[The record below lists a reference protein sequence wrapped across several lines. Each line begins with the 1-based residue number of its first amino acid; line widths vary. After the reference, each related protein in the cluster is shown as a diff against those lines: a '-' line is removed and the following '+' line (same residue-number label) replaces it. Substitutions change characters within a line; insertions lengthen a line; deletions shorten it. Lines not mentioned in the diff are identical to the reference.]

1 MSEPPSSPSPSPSPS
16 PASAPSR
23 AARSPVVVLVGL
35 QLLFAVAVVAAV
47 WGSSQH
53 LRRLALEHLLGHA
66 QVQTHNL
73 EDSLSQSFHLLHMHL
88 RTLMVEHPELADTP
102 AQFTTA
108 LQALQ
113 HKLPYLRSLSA
124 MDAQG
129 RIVASTHAANVGQ
142 QLALGRLLPQVAPQ
156 TPGLLRFGPPWQGR
170 DFADGAPWPQ
180 QRLAQSVADA
190 GFFPVTL
197 VLPEAPQWTLVAAIN
212 SDYFINLALNHRVS
226 SELRHRVYA
235 DDGTLLFSSAEDD
248 QPGMPLAQHARLQ
261 EVLKRQVGTAQW
273 PQEGLDDTWLVAFR
287 VSRSYPWF
295 VQSQASRHEV
305 LAAWRS
311 ETRTLAWMA
320 GVTLLALLL
329 VTGTLTYL
337 VQRSWV
343 QEQRHREESR
353 LAASVFA
360 HSSDLIAITDCQG
373 RVVAVNPAFE
383 QGMGWS
389 AQQVRGR
396 RLGEWV
402 DGRAPPV
409 NFPEMWAALGS
420 QGTWQGEVQERRKD
434 ASALTGWLVV
444 NAVRDHAG
452 QVVNYVGVLRD
463 ISRLRADEA
472 TIRKLSLAVEQSPTS
487 IVITSTAPTIEY
499 ANPQFFR
506 TTGYTPEEVLGANPR
521 VLQSGQTPSAT
532 YQAMWAA
539 LVASHVWQGEFV
551 NRRKDGSLYVEQ
563 ATVAPLTDAGGQ
575 TTHYLGIKQDIT
587 AHKEAEKALRLA
599 ASVMEHTH
607 DGVMVCDVQQRIID
621 VNPAFTRITGYTRA
635 QALGQRPGMLSSG
648 RRNTEQSRLMWLA
661 LLQVGHWQGE
671 FWNRR
676 SDGSLYAAASTI
688 NAVSDE
694 SGQVTHYINVFSDIT
709 ERKHHQEHL
718 ERQAHFDPL
727 TRLPNRAL
735 LADRLSQAMARVR
748 AEQHWLAVC
757 FMDLDGF
764 KSVND
769 TYGHEAGDE
778 LLVIVAQRLQAHIRT
793 GDTAARLGGDEFVVL
808 LCDLRDLHECEQVAQ
823 RLLRAICE
831 PMVVE
836 GHTVQVGASMGIA
849 LYPQHGSQ
857 AEQLLRLADQAMYQ
871 AKQSGRNRCIF
882 HAIEGESAQRVV
894 LR

>member
-35 QLLFAVAVVAAV
+35 QLLFAMAVMAAV

-53 LRRLALEHLLGHA
+53 LRRLALEHLLDHA

-73 EDSLSQSFHLLHMHL
+73 EDRLSQSFHLLHMHL
-88 RTLMVEHPELADTP
+88 RTLMVEHPEPADAP

-129 RIVASTHAANVGQ
+129 RIVVSTHAANVGQ

-226 SELRHRVYA
+226 SELRYRVYA

-261 EVLKRQVGTAQW
+261 EVLARQVGTAQW

-305 LAAWRS
+305 LADWRS

-329 VTGTLTYL
+329 VTGTLTYW

-343 QEQRHREESR
+343 QEQRHLEES
-353 LAASVFA
+353 
-360 HSSDLIAITDCQG
+360 
-373 RVVAVNPAFE
+373 
-383 QGMGWS
+383 
-389 AQQVRGR
+389 
-396 RLGEWV
+396 
-402 DGRAPPV
+402 
-409 NFPEMWAALGS
+409 
-420 QGTWQGEVQERRKD
+420 
-434 ASALTGWLVV
+434 
-444 NAVRDHAG
+444 
-452 QVVNYVGVLRD
+452 
-463 ISRLRADEA
+463 
-472 TIRKLSLAVEQSPTS
+472 
-487 IVITSTAPTIEY
+487 
-499 ANPQFFR
+499 
-506 TTGYTPEEVLGANPR
+506 
-521 VLQSGQTPSAT
+521 
-532 YQAMWAA
+532 
-539 LVASHVWQGEFV
+539 
-551 NRRKDGSLYVEQ
+551 
-563 ATVAPLTDAGGQ
+563 
-575 TTHYLGIKQDIT
+575 
-587 AHKEAEKALRLA
+587 RLA

-607 DGVMVCDVQQRIID
+607 DGVMVCDAQQCIID
-621 VNPAFTRITGYTRA
+621 VNPAFTRISGYTRE

-735 LADRLSQAMARVR
+735 LADRLSQAMAR
-748 AEQHWLAVC
+748 ACSEQHGLAVC
-757 FMDLDGF
+757 FLDLDGF
-764 KSVND
+764 KAVND
-769 TYGHEAGDE
+769 THGHEAGDE

-808 LCDLRDLHECEQVAQ
+808 LCDLRDLHECEQMAQ

>member
-1 MSEPPSSPSPSPSPS
+1 MSEPPSSPSPS

-35 QLLFAVAVVAAV
+35 QLLFAMAVMAAV

-53 LRRLALEHLLGHA
+53 LRRLALEHLLDHA

-73 EDSLSQSFHLLHMHL
+73 EDRLSQSFHLLHMHL
-88 RTLMVEHPELADTP
+88 RTLMVEHPEPADAP

-261 EVLKRQVGTAQW
+261 EVLARQVGTAQW

-305 LAAWRS
+305 LADWRS

-409 NFPEMWAALGS
+409 NFPEMWAALCS

-539 LVASHVWQGEFV
+539 LVAGHVWQGEFV

-563 ATVAPLTDAGGQ
+563 ATVAPLTDANGL

-607 DGVMVCDVQQRIID
+607 DGVMVCDAQQCIID
-621 VNPAFTRITGYTRA
+621 VNPAFTRISGYTRE

-709 ERKHHQEHL
+709 ERKHHQEDL

-778 LLVIVAQRLQAHIRT
+778 LLIIVAQRLLAHIRT

-808 LCDLRDLHECEQVAQ
+808 LCDLRDLHECEQMAQ

>member
-1 MSEPPSSPSPSPSPS
+1 
-16 PASAPSR
+16 
-23 AARSPVVVLVGL
+23 VVVLVGL
-35 QLLFAVAVVAAV
+35 QLLFAMAVMAAV

-53 LRRLALEHLLGHA
+53 LRRLALEHLLDHA

-73 EDSLSQSFHLLHMHL
+73 EDRLSQSFHLLHMHL
-88 RTLMVEHPELADTP
+88 RTLMVEHPEPADAP

-129 RIVASTHAANVGQ
+129 RIVVSTHAANVGQ

-226 SELRHRVYA
+226 SELRYRVYA

-261 EVLKRQVGTAQW
+261 EVLARQVGTAQW

-305 LAAWRS
+305 LADWRS

-329 VTGTLTYL
+329 VTGTLTYW

-409 NFPEMWAALGS
+409 NFPEMWAALCS

-539 LVASHVWQGEFV
+539 LVAGHVWQGEFV

-587 AHKEAEKALRLA
+587 AHKEAEKTLRLA

-735 LADRLSQAMARVR
+735 LPDRLAQAMAR
-748 AEQHWLAVC
+748 ACSEQHGLAVC
-757 FMDLDGF
+757 FLDLDGF
-764 KSVND
+764 KAVND
-769 TYGHEAGDE
+769 THGHEAGDE

>member
-35 QLLFAVAVVAAV
+35 QLLFAMAVMAAV

-53 LRRLALEHLLGHA
+53 LRRLALEHLLDHA

-73 EDSLSQSFHLLHMHL
+73 EDRLSQSFHLLHMHL

-108 LQALQ
+108 LSALQ

-226 SELRHRVYA
+226 SELRYRVYA

-261 EVLKRQVGTAQW
+261 EVLERQVGTAQW

-305 LAAWRS
+305 LADWRS

-329 VTGTLTYL
+329 VTGTLTYW

-409 NFPEMWAALGS
+409 NFPEMWAALCS

-463 ISRLRADEA
+463 ISRIRADEA

-539 LVASHVWQGEFV
+539 LVAGHVWQGEFV

-607 DGVMVCDVQQRIID
+607 DGVMVCDAQQCIID
-621 VNPAFTRITGYTRA
+621 VNPAFTRISGYTRE

-709 ERKHHQEHL
+709 ERKHYQEHL
-718 ERQAHFDPL
+718 EREAHFDPL

-735 LADRLSQAMARVR
+735 LPDRLAQAMAR
-748 AEQHWLAVC
+748 ACSEQHGLAVC
-757 FMDLDGF
+757 FLDLDGF
-764 KSVND
+764 KAVND
-769 TYGHEAGDE
+769 THGHEAGDE
-778 LLVIVAQRLQAHIRT
+778 LLVIVAQRLLAHIRT

>member
-1 MSEPPSSPSPSPSPS
+1 MSEPPSSPSPS

-35 QLLFAVAVVAAV
+35 QLLFAMAVMAAV

-53 LRRLALEHLLGHA
+53 LRRLALEHLLDHA

-73 EDSLSQSFHLLHMHL
+73 EDRLSQSFHLLHMHL
-88 RTLMVEHPELADTP
+88 RTLMVEHPEPADAP

-226 SELRHRVYA
+226 SELRYRVYA

-261 EVLKRQVGTAQW
+261 EVLARQVGTAQW

-329 VTGTLTYL
+329 VTGTLTYW

-383 QGMGWS
+383 
-389 AQQVRGR
+389 
-396 RLGEWV
+396 
-402 DGRAPPV
+402 
-409 NFPEMWAALGS
+409 
-420 QGTWQGEVQERRKD
+420 
-434 ASALTGWLVV
+434 
-444 NAVRDHAG
+444 
-452 QVVNYVGVLRD
+452 
-463 ISRLRADEA
+463 
-472 TIRKLSLAVEQSPTS
+472 
-487 IVITSTAPTIEY
+487 
-499 ANPQFFR
+499 
-506 TTGYTPEEVLGANPR
+506 
-521 VLQSGQTPSAT
+521 
-532 YQAMWAA
+532 
-539 LVASHVWQGEFV
+539 
-551 NRRKDGSLYVEQ
+551 
-563 ATVAPLTDAGGQ
+563 
-575 TTHYLGIKQDIT
+575 
-587 AHKEAEKALRLA
+587 
-599 ASVMEHTH
+599 
-607 DGVMVCDVQQRIID
+607 
-621 VNPAFTRITGYTRA
+621 
-635 QALGQRPGMLSSG
+635 
-648 RRNTEQSRLMWLA
+648 
-661 LLQVGHWQGE
+661 
-671 FWNRR
+671 
-676 SDGSLYAAASTI
+676 
-688 NAVSDE
+688 
-694 SGQVTHYINVFSDIT
+694 
-709 ERKHHQEHL
+709 
-718 ERQAHFDPL
+718 
-727 TRLPNRAL
+727 
-735 LADRLSQAMARVR
+735 
-748 AEQHWLAVC
+748 
-757 FMDLDGF
+757 
-764 KSVND
+764 
-769 TYGHEAGDE
+769 
-778 LLVIVAQRLQAHIRT
+778 
-793 GDTAARLGGDEFVVL
+793 
-808 LCDLRDLHECEQVAQ
+808 
-823 RLLRAICE
+823 
-831 PMVVE
+831 
-836 GHTVQVGASMGIA
+836 
-849 LYPQHGSQ
+849 
-857 AEQLLRLADQAMYQ
+857 
-871 AKQSGRNRCIF
+871 
-882 HAIEGESAQRVV
+882 
-894 LR
+894 

>member
-1 MSEPPSSPSPSPSPS
+1 MSEPPSSPSPSPS

-35 QLLFAVAVVAAV
+35 QLLFAMAVMAAV

-53 LRRLALEHLLGHA
+53 LRRLALEHLLDHA

-73 EDSLSQSFHLLHMHL
+73 EDRLSQSFHLLHMHL
-88 RTLMVEHPELADTP
+88 RTLMVEHPEPADAP

-226 SELRHRVYA
+226 SELRYRVYA

-261 EVLKRQVGTAQW
+261 EVLARQVGTAQW

-305 LAAWRS
+305 LADWRS

-329 VTGTLTYL
+329 VTGTLTYW

-409 NFPEMWAALGS
+409 NFPEMWAALCS

-563 ATVAPLTDAGGQ
+563 TTVAPLTDAGGQ

-607 DGVMVCDVQQRIID
+607 DGVMVCDAQQCIID
-621 VNPAFTRITGYTRA
+621 VNPAFTRISGYTRE

-735 LADRLSQAMARVR
+735 LPDRLAQAMAR
-748 AEQHWLAVC
+748 ACSEQHGLAVC
-757 FMDLDGF
+757 FLDLDGF
-764 KSVND
+764 KAVND
-769 TYGHEAGDE
+769 THGHEAGDE

-808 LCDLRDLHECEQVAQ
+808 LCDLRDLHECEQMAQ

>member
-1 MSEPPSSPSPSPSPS
+1 MSEPPSSPSPS

-35 QLLFAVAVVAAV
+35 QLLFAMAVMAAV

-53 LRRLALEHLLGHA
+53 LRRLALEHLLDHA

-73 EDSLSQSFHLLHMHL
+73 EDRLSQSFHLLHMHL
-88 RTLMVEHPELADTP
+88 RTLMVEHPEPADAP

-226 SELRHRVYA
+226 SELRYRVYA

-261 EVLKRQVGTAQW
+261 EVLARQVGTAQW

-305 LAAWRS
+305 LADWRS

-329 VTGTLTYL
+329 VTGTLTYW

-409 NFPEMWAALGS
+409 NFPEMWAALCS

-563 ATVAPLTDAGGQ
+563 TTVAPLTDAGGQ

-607 DGVMVCDVQQRIID
+607 DGVMVCDAQQCIID
-621 VNPAFTRITGYTRA
+621 VNPAFTRISGYTRE

-735 LADRLSQAMARVR
+735 LPDRLAQAMAR
-748 AEQHWLAVC
+748 ACSEQHGLAVC
-757 FMDLDGF
+757 FLDLDGF
-764 KSVND
+764 KAVND
-769 TYGHEAGDE
+769 THGHEAGDE

-808 LCDLRDLHECEQVAQ
+808 LCDLRDLHECEQMAQ

>member
-35 QLLFAVAVVAAV
+35 QLLFAVAVMAAV

-108 LQALQ
+108 LSALQ

-226 SELRHRVYA
+226 SELRYRVYA

-261 EVLKRQVGTAQW
+261 EVLERQVGTAQW

-295 VQSQASRHEV
+295 VQSQASSHEV

-329 VTGTLTYL
+329 VTGTLTYW

-343 QEQRHREESR
+343 QEQRHLEES
-353 LAASVFA
+353 
-360 HSSDLIAITDCQG
+360 
-373 RVVAVNPAFE
+373 
-383 QGMGWS
+383 
-389 AQQVRGR
+389 
-396 RLGEWV
+396 
-402 DGRAPPV
+402 
-409 NFPEMWAALGS
+409 
-420 QGTWQGEVQERRKD
+420 
-434 ASALTGWLVV
+434 
-444 NAVRDHAG
+444 
-452 QVVNYVGVLRD
+452 
-463 ISRLRADEA
+463 
-472 TIRKLSLAVEQSPTS
+472 
-487 IVITSTAPTIEY
+487 
-499 ANPQFFR
+499 
-506 TTGYTPEEVLGANPR
+506 
-521 VLQSGQTPSAT
+521 
-532 YQAMWAA
+532 
-539 LVASHVWQGEFV
+539 
-551 NRRKDGSLYVEQ
+551 
-563 ATVAPLTDAGGQ
+563 
-575 TTHYLGIKQDIT
+575 
-587 AHKEAEKALRLA
+587 RLA

-607 DGVMVCDVQQRIID
+607 DGVMVCDAQQCIID
-621 VNPAFTRITGYTRA
+621 VNPAFTRISGYTRE

-735 LADRLSQAMARVR
+735 LPDRLAQAMAR
-748 AEQHWLAVC
+748 ACSEQHGLAVC
-757 FMDLDGF
+757 FLDLDGF
-764 KSVND
+764 KAVND
-769 TYGHEAGDE
+769 THGHEAGDE
-778 LLVIVAQRLQAHIRT
+778 LLVIVAQRLLAHIRT

>member
-35 QLLFAVAVVAAV
+35 QLLFAVAVMAAV

-53 LRRLALEHLLGHA
+53 LRRLALEHLLDHA

-73 EDSLSQSFHLLHMHL
+73 EDRLSQSFHLLHMHL

-108 LQALQ
+108 LSALQ

-226 SELRHRVYA
+226 SELRYRVYA

-261 EVLKRQVGTAQW
+261 EVLERQVGTAQW

-295 VQSQASRHEV
+295 VQSQASSHEV

-329 VTGTLTYL
+329 VTGTLTYW

-343 QEQRHREESR
+343 QEQRHLEES
-353 LAASVFA
+353 
-360 HSSDLIAITDCQG
+360 
-373 RVVAVNPAFE
+373 
-383 QGMGWS
+383 
-389 AQQVRGR
+389 
-396 RLGEWV
+396 
-402 DGRAPPV
+402 
-409 NFPEMWAALGS
+409 
-420 QGTWQGEVQERRKD
+420 
-434 ASALTGWLVV
+434 
-444 NAVRDHAG
+444 
-452 QVVNYVGVLRD
+452 
-463 ISRLRADEA
+463 
-472 TIRKLSLAVEQSPTS
+472 
-487 IVITSTAPTIEY
+487 
-499 ANPQFFR
+499 
-506 TTGYTPEEVLGANPR
+506 
-521 VLQSGQTPSAT
+521 
-532 YQAMWAA
+532 
-539 LVASHVWQGEFV
+539 
-551 NRRKDGSLYVEQ
+551 
-563 ATVAPLTDAGGQ
+563 
-575 TTHYLGIKQDIT
+575 
-587 AHKEAEKALRLA
+587 RLA

-607 DGVMVCDVQQRIID
+607 DGVMVCDAQQCIID
-621 VNPAFTRITGYTRA
+621 VNPAFTRISGYTRE

-735 LADRLSQAMARVR
+735 LPDRLAQAMAR
-748 AEQHWLAVC
+748 ACSEQHGLAVC
-757 FMDLDGF
+757 FLDLDGF
-764 KSVND
+764 KAVND
-769 TYGHEAGDE
+769 THGHEAGDE
-778 LLVIVAQRLQAHIRT
+778 LLVIVAQRLLAHIRT

-857 AEQLLRLADQAMYQ
+857 AEQLLRRADQAMYQ

>member
-35 QLLFAVAVVAAV
+35 QLLFAVAVMAAV

-129 RIVASTHAANVGQ
+129 RIVVSTHAANVGQ

-248 QPGMPLAQHARLQ
+248 QPGMPLPQRARLQ
-261 EVLKRQVGTAQW
+261 EVLERQVGTAQW

-305 LAAWRS
+305 LADWRS

-329 VTGTLTYL
+329 VTGTLTYW

-360 HSSDLIAITDCQG
+360 HSSDLIAVTDGQG

-409 NFPEMWAALGS
+409 NFPEMWAALCS

-434 ASALTGWLVV
+434 ASVLTGWLVV

-539 LVASHVWQGEFV
+539 LVAGHVWQGEFV

-607 DGVMVCDVQQRIID
+607 DGVMVCDAQQCIID
-621 VNPAFTRITGYTRA
+621 VNPAFTRISGYTRE

-661 LLQVGHWQGE
+661 LLQVGHWQGD

-688 NAVSDE
+688 NAVYDE

-735 LADRLSQAMARVR
+735 LPDRLAQAMAR
-748 AEQHWLAVC
+748 ACSEQHGLAVC
-757 FMDLDGF
+757 FLDLDGF
-764 KSVND
+764 KAVND
-769 TYGHEAGDE
+769 THGHEAGDE
-778 LLVIVAQRLQAHIRT
+778 LLVIVAQRLLAHIRT